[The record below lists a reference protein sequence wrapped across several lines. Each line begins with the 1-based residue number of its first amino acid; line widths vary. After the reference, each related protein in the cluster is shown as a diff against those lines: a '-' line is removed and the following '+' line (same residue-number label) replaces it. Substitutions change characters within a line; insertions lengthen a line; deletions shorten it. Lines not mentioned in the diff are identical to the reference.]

1 MLLILNDKD
10 PGMQF
15 LLVAKL
21 VTSALTDLEHLC
33 ALRCVLNQYSGL
45 NQFYFCNVSQHSFC
59 MLNLGCLW
67 ILDYRIVSWLA
78 SYLAGESQLVL
89 VWLLTQLIRCVEG

>member
-21 VTSALTDLEHLC
+21 SHISANRLRTLMCFALC
-33 ALRCVLNQYSGL
+33 SKSVFWIESI
-45 NQFYFCNVSQHSFC
+45 YFCNVSQHSFC